1 MNFYKQYFLKSLEYE
16 IQKIYNDGFQ
26 QKDSLSRFK
35 IDIYKF
41 SENRFIFKITLV
53 FYFQRFSFFLIIT
66 KVQMYKPP
74 RIFIKKKRITQK
86 LQQNFMKKEHDKIL
100 E

>member
-1 MNFYKQYFLKSLEYE
+1 MNFYKQYFLKSFEYDLEKY
-16 IQKIYNDGFQ
+16 IMMDFNK
-26 QKDSLSRFK
+26 KDSLSRFK

-53 FYFQRFSFFLIIT
+53 LYFQRFSFFLIIT

-74 RIFIKKKRITQK
+74 RTFIKKKRITQK
-86 LQQNFMKKEHDKIL
+86 LQQNFTKKEHDKIL